1 MHGASA
7 AQVRNKAMQRLRAL
21 VHPAIDAL
29 ATRIYDDDN
38 PALALAAAR
47 YVLDWAGFKS
57 PVRVQQD
64 GHVICEIEFVKV
76 PLPKPLPAE
85 SWR

>member
-7 AQVRNKAMQRLRAL
+7 AHVRNKAMQRLRAL

-29 ATRIYDDDN
+29 ATRISDDDGSN

-57 PVRVQQD
+57 PVQVQQD
-64 GHVICEIEFVKV
+64 GHVTFEVEFIRH
-76 PLPKPLPAE
+76 PLP
-85 SWR
+85 R